1 MILVL
6 NNRDSFVHNLA
17 RYLTCEGADVT
28 VVDSDRITLH
38 EITDLAPQAL
48 VLSPGPCTPNEAG
61 ICLEAVQYFAG
72 KLPVLGVCLGHQA
85 IAQVYGGKIVMSNF
99 PRHGRTTTLSV
110 QGGALFAG
118 LPRAFDV
125 GLYNSLVAT
134 FDDLPDQFQID
145 AVSAEGDIMALSHTY
160 FPLFSVQFH
169 PESVLTEHGAELIR
183 NFVQLAKNWKPE

>member
-38 EITDLAPQAL
+38 EITDLAPPAL
-48 VLSPGPCTPNEAG
+48 VLSPGPCTPSEAG

-85 IAQVYGGKIVMSNF
+85 IAQVFGGKIVRSNF

>member
-38 EITDLAPQAL
+38 EIPDLAPQAL

-85 IAQVYGGKIVMSNF
+85 IAQVYGGKIVRSNF

>member
-28 VVDSDRITLH
+28 VVDSDRITLD
-38 EITDLAPQAL
+38 EITDLEPQAL

-85 IAQVYGGKIVMSNF
+85 IAQVYGGRIVRSNF

-118 LPRAFDV
+118 LPRTFDV

-145 AVSAEGDIMALSHTY
+145 AVSAEGDILALSHTS

>member
-1 MILVL
+1 M
-6 NNRDSFVHNLA
+6 
-17 RYLTCEGADVT
+17 
-28 VVDSDRITLH
+28 
-38 EITDLAPQAL
+38 
-48 VLSPGPCTPNEAG
+48 
-61 ICLEAVQYFAG
+61 
-72 KLPVLGVCLGHQA
+72 CLGHQA
-85 IAQVYGGKIVMSNF
+85 IAQVFGGKIVRSNF